1 MKLALAVILPLL
13 ASLVNLNS
21 PGHYVNIGVISI
33 SVSNLLV
40 IILMVVVFVL
50 AVLLPFPHKKEHGA

>member
-1 MKLALAVILPLL
+1 MKLALAVILPLF

-33 SVSNLLV
+33 SVANLLV
-40 IILMVVVFVL
+40 IILMVLVFVL
-50 AVLLPFPHKKEHGA
+50 AVALPFPHKKEHGA

>member
-13 ASLVNLNS
+13 ASLVNLDG

-33 SVSNLLV
+33 SVANLLV
-40 IILMVVVFVL
+40 IILMAIVFIL
-50 AVLLPFPHKKEHGA
+50 AVALPFPHKKEHGA